1 VLGEVSPVKRCS
13 AALLL
18 AFCVSGASNAD
29 AIFSAPS
36 ADVKAGSRFDVRLT
50 FTNST
55 DAPMRLELSSPLHAT
70 LDAGT
75 AVTTLEL
82 TSDELGSASH
92 TIAPGAFQTILLHG
106 EMPDGAS
113 GPVTLT
119 LTGIHANAVVLQVA
133 PKPETPPP
141 AQASEKQAAPELTPK
156 PPALAL
162 SVYEP
167 VYFIAG
173 GDGGLNAKFQ
183 ISFKYRLF
191 DNQGRLARRL
201 PWIDDLY
208 FSYSQTSL
216 WDLHD
221 LSKPFRDT
229 SYRPRL
235 FYGNY
240 DLTNAGDGLW
250 HFGFEGGLG
259 HESNGRDG
267 ADSRSINIIYMRP
280 TVTFGDVNGKHFFL
294 APLIYDYL
302 DKSENPDIQRYRGY
316 VDWLIGYGS
325 KGGWNVWTTLRKG
338 TAHYGSA
345 EVNVSYPLSRL
356 SEGELSG
363 WLLLQFFD
371 GYGENLLD
379 YNRKGPVQWRL
390 GLAIAL

>member
-1 VLGEVSPVKRCS
+1 VQRCVV
-13 AALLL
+13 ALLSL
-18 AFCVSGASNAD
+18 LWASADCDAD
-29 AIFSAPS
+29 AILSAPS
-36 ADVKAGSRFDVRLT
+36 ATVHSGSRFDVRLT
-50 FTNST
+50 ITNPTTSS
-55 DAPMRLELSSPLHAT
+55 LQFELASPLHVT

-82 TSDELGSASH
+82 SGEEPDATRAPVS
-92 TIAPGAFQTILLHG
+92 IAPGAFQTFALHG
-106 EMPDGAS
+106 EMPDGIA

-119 LTGIHANAVVLQVA
+119 ATGLEANALILQVSPKA
-133 PKPETPPP
+133 PTPP
-141 AQASEKQAAPELTPK
+141 ATQAAENSGAVPPLTPK
-156 PPALAL
+156 PPPLAV

-191 DNQGRLARRL
+191 DNQGRLAQRL

-208 FSYSQTSL
+208 LSYSQTSL
-216 WDLHD
+216 WDLHE

-240 DLTNAGDGLW
+240 DLTHAGDGLW
-250 HFGFEGGLG
+250 HFGFESGLG
-259 HESNGRDG
+259 HESNGKDG
-267 ADSRSINIIYMRP
+267 ADSRSINIAYLRP
-280 TVTFGDVNGKHFFL
+280 TVTYGDINGQHFFM

-316 VDWLIGYGS
+316 VDWLMGYGS
-325 KGGWNVWTTLRKG
+325 KGSWNAWTTLRKG
-338 TAHYGSA
+338 TGRFASA
-345 EVNVSYPLSRL
+345 EMNVSYPLSHL
-356 SEGELSG
+356 SQGELSG

-371 GYGENLLD
+371 GYGENLID
-379 YNRKGPVQWRL
+379 YNHKRSAQWRL
-390 GLAIAL
+390 GLAVAL